1 MCTRRL
7 PCLKDVLD
15 CPRCID
21 AYFCLDCID
30 AFGVNPLCRTSGWR
44 ISRWVI
50 FLSDVMCG
58 AQLFKIFRGLWTDF
72 MSDFHEQQL
81 WKFQIGD
88 YLWYLLLQAN
98 ISLMLLSQ
106 AYIYFPS
113 TAHKCDG
120 LLWPKKRVADSSNQL
135 VTNLSFLLALL
146 VTRQMPFLTLSLLN
160 DDECTHPKLCLLN
173 YRLWM

>member
-1 MCTRRL
+1 MH
-7 PCLKDVLD
+7 
-15 CPRCID
+15 RC
-21 AYFCLDCID
+21 
-30 AFGVNPLCRTSGWR
+30 
-44 ISRWVI
+44 I
-50 FLSDVMCG
+50 FLSWLHWC
-58 AQLFKIFRGLWTDF
+58 FRSKSFVSHIRMTNLSV
-72 MSDFHEQQL
+72 SDFSEWCNVWCSALQNLQRPLDRFHERFS
-81 WKFQIGD
+81 WTTAMKGD

-113 TAHKCDG
+113 TARKCDG

-173 YRLWM
+173 YRLWL